1 MAYTEAQWNKFQAL
15 LPPEERVPYLN
26 YLQEADPG
34 AYNKAI
40 GATLSRLKADAQE
53 TAKTTVVDEQAKL
66 AGAKTDTAAQKAA
79 VAKTAAD
86 AKAKGEAAQ
95 AAVMALT
102 SGKALTD
109 AQKALLNIKTTTATP
124 TTTFTKAE
132 LQKIVATLGA
142 GGQLT
147 PEQAAAINATVSG
160 TGVVTGT
167 TTTTPTT
174 TTPTTTTPTTTTPT
188 TTTPTTTTPTTT
200 TPTTTTPTTTTPTTT
215 TPTGGPGKQPGAAW
229 ILSPDGKSWVKP
241 TMPKEKNKA
250 FSWDDEKG
258 WIGFTVGSASGEDVE
273 GGDPNADATPVAP
286 IGTPPAFVYDPI
298 TKTWKMPVKPTEEG
312 NWVWDNIK
320 GWTKTGVTPG
330 STGFEAGNERTL
342 AQDTFKNTLALF
354 FGANEMSQPWVNAL
368 FKVVSGFYKTGSTID
383 ESLNL
388 ALQEAR
394 NNPILEPFTKRFAG
408 VYALQDRLAA
418 GEAISVPTIAE
429 FFKSEATLGDRLR
442 EVGLGDLATQELL
455 GEVLGTGKSVSAVLN
470 LVNDVFMTIDNAP
483 DALKKD
489 LQVVA
494 PGIDRTSIAKAL
506 LLGKRGAD
514 ELQKKIREV
523 SVFSAAKSQGIGIEN
538 ALAADIA
545 ARGVDYGTALT
556 NFGTVAKG
564 AVPLQKLTEIST
576 GQAVKPGEAQGSL
589 IKSIFQQDVRAQ
601 EQIRLEAEKEVAR
614 FSGSSGTMGSR
625 SLASRNRA
633 NRVI

>member
-1 MAYTEAQWNKFQAL
+1 M
-15 LPPEERVPYLN
+15 
-26 YLQEADPG
+26 
-34 AYNKAI
+34 
-40 GATLSRLKADAQE
+40 
-53 TAKTTVVDEQAKL
+53 
-66 AGAKTDTAAQKAA
+66 
-79 VAKTAAD
+79 
-86 AKAKGEAAQ
+86 
-95 AAVMALT
+95 
-102 SGKALTD
+102 
-109 AQKALLNIKTTTATP
+109 P
-124 TTTFTKAE
+124 T
-132 LQKIVATLGA
+132 
-142 GGQLT
+142 
-147 PEQAAAINATVSG
+147 
-160 TGVVTGT
+160 
-167 TTTTPTT
+167 
-174 TTPTTTTPTTTTPT
+174 
-188 TTTPTTTTPTTT
+188 
-200 TPTTTTPTTTTPTTT
+200 
-215 TPTGGPGKQPGAAW
+215 
-229 ILSPDGKSWVKP
+229 
-241 TMPKEKNKA
+241 EKNKA
-250 FSWDDEKG
+250 FSWDDNQG
-258 WIGFTVGSASGEDVE
+258 WIGFTIGNEFGEDVE
-273 GGDPNADATPVAP
+273 GGDPDAEDTPRRP
-286 IGTPPAFVYDPI
+286 IGTPPAFVWDPI
-298 TKTWKMPVKPTEEG
+298 SKTWKMPEKPTEEG

-455 GEVLGTGKSVSAVLN
+455 GEVLGTGKSVAAVLN

-576 GQAVKPGEAQGSL
+576 GKAVKPGEAQGSL

>member
-1 MAYTEAQWNKFQAL
+1 MALTEAQWNKFQAS
-15 LPPEERVPYLN
+15 LPPEDRVPYLN
-26 YLQEADPG
+26 YLQEVDPG

-40 GATLSRLKADAQE
+40 GATLSRLKAESQE
-53 TAKTTVVDEQAKL
+53 PAKTTVVDERTKL
-66 AGAKTDTAAQKAA
+66 AGAKTDTAAQKKAAANNAGILSRLKADAAEPVTKTSVSALESAAEARA
-79 VAKTAAD
+79 VA
-86 AKAKGEAAQ
+86 
-95 AAVMALT
+95 
-102 SGKALTD
+102 SGKPAGT
-109 AQKALLNIKTTTATP
+109 ITGITTTTP
-124 TTTFTKAE
+124 
-132 LQKIVATLGA
+132 
-142 GGQLT
+142 
-147 PEQAAAINATVSG
+147 
-160 TGVVTGT
+160 

-215 TPTGGPGKQPGAAW
+215 TPTGGPGEQPGAAW
-229 ILSPDGKSWVKP
+229 VLSADGKSWVRPSMP
-241 TMPKEKNKA
+241 TEKNKA
-250 FSWDDEKG
+250 FSWDDNQG
-258 WIGFTVGSASGEDVE
+258 WIGFTIGNEFGEDVE
-273 GGDPNADATPVAP
+273 GGDPDAEDTPRRP
-286 IGTPPAFVYDPI
+286 IGTPPAFVWDPI
-298 TKTWKMPVKPTEEG
+298 SKTWKMPEKPTEEG
-312 NWVWDNIK
+312 DWVWDNVK
-320 GWTKTGVTPG
+320 GWTNTKVTPG
-330 STGFEAGNERTL
+330 STGFEAGSERTL

-368 FKVVSGFYKTGSTID
+368 FKVVSSFYKTGSTID

-455 GEVLGTGKSVSAVLN
+455 GEVLGTGKSVAAVLN

-589 IKSIFQQDVRAQ
+589 IKSIFQQDVKAQ